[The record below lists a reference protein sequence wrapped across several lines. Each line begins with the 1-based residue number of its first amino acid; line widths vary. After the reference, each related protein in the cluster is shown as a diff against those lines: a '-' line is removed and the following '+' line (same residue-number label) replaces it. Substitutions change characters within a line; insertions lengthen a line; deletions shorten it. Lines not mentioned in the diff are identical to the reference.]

1 MNNIYTMDRLGSSD
15 ILLVNSNYSAYA
27 ELQGSRSTDGHT
39 PWYDLG
45 RVSLGEKL
53 KRAILRK

>member
-1 MNNIYTMDRLGSSD
+1 MNNIYTMTRLGSSD

-27 ELQGSRSTDGHT
+27 ELQGIRNAGDHT

-45 RVSLGEKL
+45 RVSLGEKI